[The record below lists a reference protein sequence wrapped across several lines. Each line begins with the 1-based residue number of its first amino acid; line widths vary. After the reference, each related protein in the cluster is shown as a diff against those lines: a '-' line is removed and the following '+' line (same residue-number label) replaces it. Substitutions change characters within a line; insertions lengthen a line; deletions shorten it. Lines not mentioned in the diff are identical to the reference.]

1 MAALEDTE
9 SRNEGGWSESGISAA
24 ADGCTPQKSDR
35 APRTEKPKKEI
46 GLKREYE
53 VTLLMRRDRYYYD
66 TMTVEAYS
74 AAHAVVQVVNY
85 IINHTDTDWDGF
97 EFKGVSERKAKRR

>member
-1 MAALEDTE
+1 M
-9 SRNEGGWSESGISAA
+9 
-24 ADGCTPQKSDR
+24 DGHR
-35 APRTEKPKKEI
+35 EKKK
-46 GLKREYE
+46 YD
-53 VTLLMRRDRYYYD
+53 VTILMRGERYYYD

-97 EFKGVSERKAKRR
+97 EFKGVSERKGKRR